1 MQDTLYSLPVVNQ
14 ITPYLSQ
21 RQMGDLPIVVVSHPK
36 VRAAI
41 ALQGAHLLSWQPS
54 GQQPVIWLSDKTPFA
69 TGKAIRGG
77 VPICWPWFGP
87 AGEPAHGFAR
97 NQPWTLT
104 AHDENEDAVML

>member
-1 MQDTLYSLPVVNQ
+1 MQDTHYSLPVVNQ

-21 RQMGDLPIVVVSHPK
+21 RQVGDLPIVVVSHPK

-69 TGKAIRGG
+69 AGKAIRGG

-87 AGEPAHGFAR
+87 AGEPGH
-97 NQPWTLT
+97 
-104 AHDENEDAVML
+104 